1 MFACENC
8 GKPTVAPASQCPSCG
23 TISSDTLTLRRIGT
37 GKSEHSLLGQM
48 LSHYQVLERLGA
60 GGMGV
65 AYRAID
71 SKLGRAV
78 ALKVLAPQLADD
90 PTAKARFIREAR
102 AASALDHPNIATI
115 YEIGQDGPILFIVMA
130 LYEGQTLRQ
139 RLNSGRLGV
148 EETVSLLRQMAS
160 GLAAAHAAGIVHR
173 DIKPANVML
182 TRQGTL
188 KLLDFGLAKLV
199 AEHQAITMN
208 GETVG
213 TLLYTAPEQLRGE
226 RVDHRADLW
235 ALGAVVYEMIIG
247 SPPFKGESAASTTR
261 RILETEPAP
270 LVSVPGVPT
279 ELSQVVSRLLDKDPA
294 NRIQTAAG
302 VIAALDNNP
311 SGARTAPSPAPRRRS
326 LFAAALLALAAAG
339 SVAAFLWTSSG
350 RTGREAPAAAAVPR
364 PADPRGDLLQ
374 TSAAQSLPAGQEL
387 AAQAAA
393 KANDAGARLTVAD
406 AKAIEGH
413 LALLAGDFD
422 RAERSL
428 ALSEQL
434 YSSLGNRNSL
444 LEVLHDRYLLEW
456 RRGAS
461 WTELDRILTSAGR
474 VASEL
479 GDPSAELAVLR
490 DRADHAL
497 WAGDLPG
504 ASALLQGKLAP
515 NSLEAFASGKLG
527 EAARLVDSQ
536 LSATGP
542 STAHRRPQL
551 LVEKGNILLQQGN
564 LEAAKREFQAAVE
577 ASQSLGAQPDL
588 CNARVGLAA
597 LAVEGADFPTA
608 EQLARGALDI
618 FVKRG
623 IALFEPAARIALA
636 RALLAQDRR
645 DEAKSELERADQ
657 LARRVQ
663 LGRERLE
670 VAVLSA
676 RVDAASKKRAAVESA
691 VVTLKKTASD
701 AVRLELKYQEL
712 LARQAIAEIEIVAGI
727 PTGQAHWAALQ
738 QDAAMSGFGL
748 FKRLEPPPPS
758 QQRKPAAP
766 GPYRLSKIKLE

>member
-1 MFACENC
+1 MFTCENC
-8 GKPTVAPASQCPSCG
+8 GKPTVAPASECPSCG
-23 TISSDTLTLRRIGT
+23 SISSHTLSLRRNGT
-37 GKSEHSLLGQM
+37 SKSEHSLLGLM

-65 AYRAID
+65 VYRARD

-115 YEIGQDGPILFIVMA
+115 YEIGQDGAILFIVMA

-148 EETVSLLRQMAS
+148 EETVSFLRQMAS

-188 KLLDFGLAKLV
+188 KLLDFGLAKLI
-199 AEHQAITMN
+199 AEHQTITMN

-213 TLLYTAPEQLRGE
+213 TLLYTAPEHLRGE

-235 ALGAVVYEMIIG
+235 ALGAVAYEMIIG
-247 SPPFKGESAASTTR
+247 SPPFKGESTASTTR
-261 RILETEPAP
+261 RILDTEPAP
-270 LVSVPGVPT
+270 LVSVPGVPA

-311 SGARTAPSPAPRRRS
+311 SGARMA
-326 LFAAALLALAAAG
+326 
-339 SVAAFLWTSSG
+339 SSG
-350 RTGREAPAAAAVPR
+350 RNGREAPAAAAAPR
-364 PADPRGDLLQ
+364 PADPRIDLLQ

-393 KANDAGARLTVAD
+393 KANDVGARMTVAD

-422 RAERSL
+422 RAERAL
-428 ALSEQL
+428 AIGEQL

-444 LEVLHDRYLLEW
+444 LELLHDRYLLEW

-479 GDPSAELAVLR
+479 GGPSAELAVLK

-504 ASALLQGKLAP
+504 ASVLLQGKLAP
-515 NSLEAFASGKLG
+515 SSLEAFASGKLG

-536 LSATGP
+536 LSATG
-542 STAHRRPQL
+542 SSSAHRRPQL
-551 LVEKGNILLQQGN
+551 LVEKGNILWQQGN
-564 LEAAKREFQAAVE
+564 LESAEREFQAAVE

-588 CNARVGLAA
+588 GNARVGLAA
-597 LAVEGADFPTA
+597 VAVEGARFSTA
-608 EQLARGALDI
+608 EQLGRGALDI
-618 FVKRG
+618 FVKHG

-645 DEAKSELERADQ
+645 DEAKTELERADQ
-657 LARRVQ
+657 LARRLQ
-663 LGRERLE
+663 LGREKLE
-670 VAVLSA
+670 VAILSA
-676 RVDAASKKRAAVESA
+676 RLDAASKKRAAVESA
-691 VVTLKKTASD
+691 VVALKKTASD
-701 AVRLELKYQEL
+701 AARLELKYQEL
-712 LARQAIAEIEIVAGI
+712 LARRAMAEIEIVAGI
-727 PTGQAHWAALQ
+727 PAGQAHWAALQ

-748 FKRLEPPPPS
+748 FTRLEPPPPPS
-758 QQRKPAAP
+758 QERKPTTP
-766 GPYRLSKIKLE
+766 TPYRLSKIKLE